1 MPSFPPRTG
10 FVAAAPVGLAP
21 SSFVGTARPLS
32 FFATS
37 AAPVAAPAPRRA
49 RWTMMP
55 IGVPKVL
62 FRVPG
67 GQQADWVDIYNRL
80 YRERII
86 FLGQEI
92 DDEIANQI
100 IAVMLYLESEDNT
113 KPIYLYINSPGG
125 SVVAGMAIYGSS
137 PVSPRGGPAR
147 TGPGRVVPPMESLTS
162 PASPT

>member
-1 MPSFPPRTG
+1 MSPARLGFAASVPALAPSA
-10 FVAAAPVGLAP
+10 FVAAATRPVSAHAP
-21 SSFVGTARPLS
+21 S
-32 FFATS
+32 ATP
-37 AAPVAAPAPRRA
+37 AAAPAVRRA

-125 SVVAGMAIYGSS
+125 SVIAGMAMYGTYM
-137 PVSPRGGPAR
+137 A
-147 TGPGRVVPPMESLTS
+147 
-162 PASPT
+162 